1 MTSSLAALH
10 DHRVHSGLRRSRGF
24 PDRTDLNEHLH
35 AGAMRGFDERRGI
48 SPEKDEHRDAEFDHL
63 RDLTAPEIP
72 DLIRV
77 VRARERR
84 DNDVAPKGP
93 IRELAS
99 AADTPLDLLDRKAEA
114 QDPEST
120 RLGDRRGELGHR
132 GGREPDIQDRMLDL
146 EQVTERRAQA
156 HRREVCRELR
166 NRADTA
172 VVPICEVFERLTNE
186 DFAYLTTTGRRSGRA
201 HTVEI
206 WFAFRDGRV
215 YLLSGGG
222 DRADWVRNLRKDPTV
237 RVRIGTRS
245 TSAKARVLRAG
256 TPEDQLARQLL
267 DGKYQGWRDGKR
279 LSGWARTALPVAIDV
294 A

>member
-1 MTSSLAALH
+1 M
-10 DHRVHSGLRRSRGF
+10 
-24 PDRTDLNEHLH
+24 
-35 AGAMRGFDERRGI
+35 
-48 SPEKDEHRDAEFDHL
+48 
-63 RDLTAPEIP
+63 
-72 DLIRV
+72 
-77 VRARERR
+77 
-84 DNDVAPKGP
+84 
-93 IRELAS
+93 
-99 AADTPLDLLDRKAEA
+99 
-114 QDPEST
+114 
-120 RLGDRRGELGHR
+120 
-132 GGREPDIQDRMLDL
+132 
-146 EQVTERRAQA
+146 
-156 HRREVCRELR
+156 
-166 NRADTA
+166 
-172 VVPICEVFERLTNE
+172 FERLTSE

-206 WFAFRDGRV
+206 WFAFGDGRV

-267 DGKYQGWRDGKR
+267 DGKYQDWRDGKR